1 MKTLMSAL
9 LIAIA
14 SGLVHNVRA
23 AGCDI
28 SVPKTQRIALPD
40 LFIDPNL
47 PPGSVI
53 GVKTVNVAG
62 WIAQG
67 CSGSIGWQSVMT
79 GNWSSLSDALPGVY
93 NTGIPGVGVK
103 VSDYL
108 HSDRFVPL
116 AMTLTPA
123 PNTPLL
129 GADIQL
135 LFYRTGDIT
144 PGSFPGG
151 EVVRFTLPD
160 NEGNPTNILS
170 LQVVSGSV
178 RIKSCYAKSP
188 NLIVQLG
195 SVNRSAFTGPGSIV
209 TPTAFKVE
217 LLCQGDLPVNVS
229 FSSASSAPSTEPGIV
244 PIDNVPGSASGVAIK
259 VMQRDGSPLR
269 FDSPQSYHSAGER
282 EIAIPLLATYTA
294 VSNSI
299 TPGAAR
305 GAITFTITQN

>member
-1 MKTLMSAL
+1 MKKLMGAL

-14 SGLVHNVRA
+14 CGMVHHVRA
-23 AGCDI
+23 AGCEI
-28 SVPKTQRIALPD
+28 GAPRTQRIALPD

-47 PPGSVI
+47 PPGSII
-53 GVKTVNVAG
+53 GIKTVSVAG
-62 WIAQG
+62 WIAQS
-67 CSGSIGWQSVMT
+67 CSGSIDWRSMMT
-79 GNWSSLSDALPGVY
+79 GNWSSVSDALPGVY

-108 HSDRFVPL
+108 YSDRFVPL
-116 AMTLTPA
+116 ATTLTPA

-160 NEGNPTNILS
+160 SEGNPANVLS

-195 SVNRSAFTGPGSIV
+195 HVNRSAFAGPGSIV
-209 TPTAFKVE
+209 TPTAFKIE

-269 FDSPQSYHSAGER
+269 FDMPQRYHSAGER

-294 VSNSI
+294 VSNTI